1 MARRYANKSGR
12 RAGGTVRRASGR
24 GGSGS
29 RRTGNRGVRRGA
41 SRTGTR
47 RARVSTRPQTVRI
60 EVVYRDAGEV
70 ARPQGVVEERKGS
83 KPKL

>member
-1 MARRYANKSGR
+1 M
-12 RAGGTVRRASGR
+12 
-24 GGSGS
+24 
-29 RRTGNRGVRRGA
+29 
-41 SRTGTR
+41 
-47 RARVSTRPQTVRI
+47 STRPQTVRI